1 MVQQIQTFT
10 ERDTLAVLDYVS
22 RLKPPAELV
31 GAPDWVNPDF
41 DW

>member
-1 MVQQIQTFT
+1 MVAQIQKFT
-10 ERDTLAVLDYVS
+10 DEDTAAVLDYVS
-22 RLKPPAELV
+22 RLKPPAELL